1 MQHST
6 DSLDQLI
13 VGKLVLTG
21 ISEEEPLAEAIRQ
34 SESSL
39 GFDWDIAL
47 CLSDLPGV
55 QPAEDQREALV
66 VLVIS
71 PSEGG

>member
-1 MQHST
+1 M
-6 DSLDQLI
+6 
-13 VGKLVLTG
+13 
-21 ISEEEPLAEAIRQ
+21 AIGSPSGQFIPAPGPPFIERIL
-34 SESSL
+34 ERDGAAAGGGL
-39 GFDWDIAL
+39 
-47 CLSDLPGV
+47 DLPGV

>member
-1 MQHST
+1 MTMVYLH
-6 DSLDQLI
+6 
-13 VGKLVLTG
+13 LVC
-21 ISEEEPLAEAIRQ
+21 EN
-34 SESSL
+34 
-39 GFDWDIAL
+39 
-47 CLSDLPGV
+47 LSDLPGV